1 LHWRMK
7 KVLTVLLLLVS
18 ALGYCEAQ
26 PATRYLLTADSLH
39 RYPNY
44 ITKNWKFSEGDDSA
58 MASPAYNDSQ
68 WKEANPRLEF
78 SDTAKTTFKGIGWFR
93 LHFIADTSV
102 TGKPIAMT
110 MTHFGASEIYIDG
123 KLIKSFGTINGAD
136 SSEYYDPREVPFIF
150 TVVEAGEHVLAI
162 RYANYNAEKNFKS
175 YGQPRAGFEMMI
187 GMADNYIF
195 IKNQRSTVLSFMLM
209 LLGGIFLA
217 LCIIHLFLYFYHR
230 AERSNLFF
238 SIFMLCIAS
247 LFIIGFIA
255 YASTTPS
262 LAMKSVNIINT
273 IIIVACISL
282 SGFIKELFFK
292 KNWRFFVICSIGAVS
307 FLMRFFGMSVYVQV
321 TAGLIISVSFEAV
334 FTIIFGMI
342 KRVKGARIIGT
353 GILFFTLFILTLFS
367 IAIASGGTF
376 DINDSTTSGVIWEF
390 LLALSILSIP
400 VSMSLYQAWRFASIN
415 KDLGLQLEH
424 VKVLSQKT
432 LEQELE
438 KKRILESQKEKL
450 EEEVLLRTSELRTEK
465 KKSDDL
471 LLNILPSEV
480 ADELKEK
487 GSAAAKHFDEVTV
500 LFTDFKNFTN
510 VSERLSAQELV
521 NEINFC
527 YSEFDKII
535 SAHGIEKIK
544 TIGDA
549 YMCAGGLPVPNKTN
563 AEDILKA
570 AMEILDFMLKEQEK
584 RKAIGKSFFEIRIG
598 IHTGPVV
605 AGIVGIKKF
614 AYDIWGDTV
623 NIASRMES
631 SGEAGK
637 VNISGST
644 YELVK
649 SKFKCIHRGKI
660 QAKNKGEIDMYFVTE
675 IIK

>member
-1 LHWRMK
+1 MK
-7 KVLTVLLLLVS
+7 KLGVIIFLLCSLIAYPKEKSGVLLL
-18 ALGYCEAQ
+18 
-26 PATRYLLTADSLH
+26 TKDSLQH
-39 RYPNY
+39 YQNY
-44 ITKNWKFSEGDDSA
+44 ISKFWKFSEGDDSA
-58 MASPAYNDSQ
+58 MASMSYNDSQ
-68 WKEANPRLEF
+68 WKEVNPYLEF

-93 LHFIADTSV
+93 LHFIADTTV
-102 TGKPIAMT
+102 TGKPLAMT

-123 KLIKSFGTINGAD
+123 KLINSFGTIKGAD

-150 TVVEAGEHVLAI
+150 TVTEAGEHVLAV
-162 RYANYNAEKNFKS
+162 RYANYNAEKNFKIYMQS
-175 YGQPRAGFEMMI
+175 RAGFEMMLGI
-187 GMADNYIF
+187 ADDYVFN
-195 IKNQRSTVLSFMLM
+195 KNQRSTILSFMLM
-209 LLGGIFLA
+209 LLSGIFLA
-217 LCIIHLFLYFYHR
+217 LGVIHLFLYFYHR
-230 AERSNLFF
+230 ADRSNLFF
-238 SIFMLCIAS
+238 SIFMFCIAL
-247 LFIIGFIA
+247 LFMIGFIG

-262 LAMKSVNIINT
+262 LALKTFFLLNPVT
-273 IIIVACISL
+273 ILACISL

-292 KNWRFFVICSIGAVS
+292 KNWRFIIIIVGGVIS
-307 FLMRFFGMSVYVQV
+307 FLMNIFGMPVYIQV
-321 TAGLIISVSFEAV
+321 TAGLIISVSIEAV

-353 GILFFTLFILTLFS
+353 GILFFTLFILTLFG
-367 IAIASGGTF
+367 IAMARGGNF
-376 DINDSTTSGVIWEF
+376 HINDSTTSGVIWEF
-390 LLALSILSIP
+390 FLALAVISIP

-415 KDLGLQLEH
+415 KDLGLQLEQ

-438 KKRILESQKEKL
+438 KKNILESQKEKL
-450 EEEVLLRTSELRTEK
+450 EEEVMLRTAELRTEK

-487 GSAAAKHFDEVTV
+487 GSSAAKHFDEVTV
-500 LFTDFKNFTN
+500 LFTDFKNFTL
-510 VSERLSAQELV
+510 VSEQMSPQELV

-535 SAHGIEKIK
+535 STHGIEKIK

-549 YMCAGGLPVPNKTN
+549 YMCAGGLPVPNRTN
-563 AEDILKA
+563 AEDTVKA
-570 AMEILDFMLKEQEK
+570 AIDILNFMLKEKEK
-584 RKAIGKSFFEIRIG
+584 RKVNGKSFFEIRIG

-637 VNISGST
+637 VNISGAT

-649 SKFKCIHRGKI
+649 DKFKCEPRGKVS
-660 QAKNKGEIDMYFVTE
+660 AKNKGEIDMYYVE
-675 IIK
+675 QKN